1 MININSVGL
10 LIVDLQN
17 DFLHSQGAYG
27 RAGLKNSDIGALPS
41 RIAPIANK
49 LKMKDGWIVSTQFT
63 LVPGKEKNP
72 FISCLLY
79 TSDAADE

>member
-49 LKMKDGWIVSTQFT
+49 LKMKDGWIVSTQWGRF
-63 LVPGKEKNP
+63 EQ
-72 FISCLLY
+72 I
-79 TSDAADE
+79 ADEMDVKRYSSRDDY